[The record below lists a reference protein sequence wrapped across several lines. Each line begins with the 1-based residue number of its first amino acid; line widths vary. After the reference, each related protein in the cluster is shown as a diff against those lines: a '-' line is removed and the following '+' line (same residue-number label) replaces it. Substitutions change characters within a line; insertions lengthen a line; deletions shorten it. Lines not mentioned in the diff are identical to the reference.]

1 MGPPPPNGTASPGP
15 NSGDPYGRPGWNQ
28 YGPRPGYPPQ
38 SGHPPGSGGPP
49 TSSSFG
55 SSGPGGPYP
64 DQYHV
69 SKKTISFSL
78 SFLSS
83 VLSVLSVA
91 PIFFVPAFV
100 TLYVHSAPPPL
111 SSHQKA

>member
-38 SGHPPGSGGPP
+38 SGHPP

-69 SKKTISFSL
+69 SRKTISFYLSL
-78 SFLSS
+78 SVLSS

-91 PIFFVPAFV
+91 PIFVPAFV
-100 TLYVHSAPPPL
+100 TLYVHSAAPPL